1 MPNKLQFGAERTGRN
16 RGVFFGRVG
25 GCPDSFGNG
34 KCEDTMKKW
43 GGEVVY

>member
-1 MPNKLQFGAERTGRN
+1 M
-16 RGVFFGRVG
+16 VG